1 MTIEHEPVPI
11 RRYAVGCLL
20 IAVLVVAVILLVR
33 PMIFSLA
40 PPRDDSAVIVA
51 TAAEAAAGPV
61 RRDVILARSY
71 GHDGELE
78 AGDGRV
84 QLRLLIGPGQA
95 GGVAVLNAVSPAAD
109 DCPVEIGADRLTD
122 CGGRAWTL
130 DGVPLDSAHPPLQR
144 FAATVEDGA
153 VVADLTMAIDD

>member
-33 PMIFSLA
+33 PVIFSLA

-61 RRDVILARSY
+61 RRDVVLARSY
-71 GHDGELE
+71 GHHGELA
-78 AGDGRV
+78 AGEGRV
-84 QLRLLIGPGQA
+84 QLRLLIGPGPA
-95 GGVAVLNAVSPAAD
+95 GGVVVLNAASPAAD
-109 DCPVEIGADRLTD
+109 DCAVEIDDDRLTD
-122 CGGRAWTL
+122 CDGRAWTL
-130 DGVPLDSAHPPLQR
+130 EGIPLDSGDPPLQR

>member
-33 PMIFSLA
+33 PVIFSLA

-61 RRDVILARSY
+61 RRDVVLARSY
-71 GHDGELE
+71 GHHGELA

-84 QLRLLIGPGQA
+84 QLRLLIGPGPA
-95 GGVAVLNAVSPAAD
+95 GGVVVLNAASPAAD
-109 DCPVEIGADRLTD
+109 DCAVEIDDDRLTD
-122 CGGRAWTL
+122 CDGRAWTL
-130 DGVPLDSAHPPLQR
+130 EGIPLDSGDPPLQR